1 MADFT
6 KANKIIQSSI
16 PYGAVVRLRARKR
29 RMTATTAT
37 MVSIV
42 VRPML
47 FETRLSARY
56 GAAVVQILLVRAM
69 ASGNCQPLVSS
80 WHPPSLVLAKMQ
92 IQSMGTDREQAVS
105 VDVLCASKGVH
116 APLAKTPWR
125 VRQNASSVQIHLRSS
140 PQPAAAMVWYAGY

>member
-1 MADFT
+1 MLSTVLGFT

-16 PYGAVVRLRARKR
+16 PHGAVVRLRARKR

-42 VRPML
+42 VRPVL
-47 FETRLSARY
+47 IETRLSARY

-69 ASGNCQPLVSS
+69 ASGNCQLLVSS

-92 IQSMGTDREQAVS
+92 IKSMGD
-105 VDVLCASKGVH
+105 
-116 APLAKTPWR
+116 
-125 VRQNASSVQIHLRSS
+125 
-140 PQPAAAMVWYAGY
+140 